1 MVWFFLCVGILVA
14 GYFTY
19 GGVIE
24 RIFGPKE
31 MLKTPAYAST
41 DGVDFVP
48 MSNAKVWLVQ
58 LLNIAGLGPVFG
70 PILGALY
77 GPIAML
83 WIVVGCIFAGAVH
96 DYFAGMLSVRQNGA
110 SVPNIVGTQLGSFM
124 KQFMNSFAVILL
136 LLVGVVFVLGPAKL
150 LGSMTGMQVWMWTAI
165 IFAYYILA
173 TILPIDKIIGRLY
186 PFFGGL
192 LIFMSVGLTVG
203 LIYSGKTFFAA
214 AGGIENLFVNL
225 HPKELP
231 IWPLI
236 FITIA
241 CGAISGFH
249 STQSPLMA
257 RCIQNE
263 KNGRFVFFGAMIGE
277 GIIALIWCTLGLSF
291 YETPAALNAV
301 LAAGGPAKVVH
312 DVSTSL
318 LGGIGGILAVLGVVI
333 LPITSGDTA
342 FRAAR
347 LIIAEFVK
355 MPQQAMSKRL
365 LISVPLFVLGYFVS
379 KSDFDLIWRYF
390 GWANQTVA
398 AIMLW
403 AGAAYLVRHG
413 KFHWVCTVPAIMMT
427 TIVVTFLAN
436 AKIGFGLPMHSSTII
451 GIAFTVG
458 ATVLFFLRIRLSET
472 AIEKEDGLLS
482 KQT

>member
-1 MVWFFLCVGILVA
+1 MLWFFLCAGLLIA

-19 GGVIE
+19 GAVIE

-31 MLKTPAYAST
+31 ALKTPAYASR
-41 DGVDFVP
+41 DGVDYVP

-83 WIVVGCIFAGAVH
+83 WIVIGCIFAGAVH
-96 DYFAGMLSVRQNGA
+96 DYFSGMLSVRQNGA
-110 SVPNIVGTQLGSFM
+110 SVPVIVGTQLGSIM
-124 KQFMNSFAVILL
+124 KQFMNIFAVILL
-136 LLVGVVFVLGPAKL
+136 LLVGVVFVLGPAQL
-150 LGSMTGMQVWMWTAI
+150 LGSLTSMEKWIWVAI

-192 LIFMSVGLTVG
+192 LIFMSIGLTIG
-203 LIYSGKTFFAA
+203 LIYSGKPFYAA

-225 HPKELP
+225 HPKALP

-257 RCIQNE
+257 RCIENE
-263 KNGRFVFFGAMIGE
+263 KSGRFVFFGAMIGE

-301 LAAGGPAKVVH
+301 LASSGPAGVVH

-318 LGGIGGILAVLGVVI
+318 LGGLGGVLAVLGVVV

-347 LIIAEFVK
+347 LIIAEFLK
-355 MPQQAMSKRL
+355 MPQRAVAKRL
-365 LISVPLFVLGYFVS
+365 MISVPLFIIGYIVS

-398 AIMLW
+398 MIMLW
-403 AGAAYLVRHG
+403 ASAAYLVRHG
-413 KFHWVCTVPAIMMT
+413 KFHWICTLPAILMT
-427 TIVVTFLAN
+427 TIVTTFIAN
-436 AKIGFGLPMHSSTII
+436 AKIGFGLPMQTATII
-451 GIAFTVG
+451 GIAFTVVV
-458 ATVLFFLRIRLSET
+458 TVLFFLRIRTSDE
-472 AIEKEDGLLS
+472 AIALENALIS
-482 KQT
+482 KQS